1 MSEPKFY
8 AHSLEGEPPTNWQGL
23 DEHLL
28 CVARLAALFA
38 GAFHSESWGYCAGL
52 WHDLGKYQTEF
63 QQRLLGSQVSVE
75 HSGAGAALAFKKSKE
90 LGMPLA
96 FVIAGHHAG
105 LANPVSDEPGSP
117 APLRERLKENALG
130 LERILPLVPAG
141 VVGSAVPP
149 MPKFLQPSPSL
160 RRHEMASL
168 CRASEFWTRFL
179 FSVLVDADRL
189 DTKASCE
196 PKKAA
201 LRSRF
206 SSIATLR
213 ERLDS
218 FIDQKMDSLFT
229 IEETTLLNLSRAEI
243 LEPCRKAANQVS
255 MKSGDKTWTMFCA
268 TKIAGRRRT
277 KMASPAS
284 ASATTA

>member
-23 DEHLL
+23 EEHLL
-28 CVARLAALFA
+28 RVARLAARFA
-38 GAFHSESWGYCAGL
+38 EAFHSESWGYCAGL
-52 WHDLGKYQTEF
+52 WHDLGKYQAEF
-63 QQRLLGSQVSVE
+63 QQRLLGSQVSVK

-90 LGMPLA
+90 LGMSLA

-117 APLRERLKENALG
+117 SPLRERLKEKAPT
-130 LERILPLVPAG
+130 LEKILPFTPDEIVSHTLPQI
-141 VVGSAVPP
+141 PE
-149 MPKFLQPSPSL
+149 FLHPSPSL

-189 DTKASCE
+189 DTEAFCE

-218 FIDQKMDSLFT
+218 FIDQKMDSLST
-229 IEETTLLNLSRAEI
+229 VEKTTLVNLSGAEI
-243 LEPCRKAANQVS
+243 LEACRKAANQVS
-255 MKSGDKTWTMFCA
+255 MKSGDKIWTMFCA
-268 TKIAGRRRT
+268 TKSAGRRRPKT
-277 KMASPAS
+277 QSPAS
-284 ASATTA
+284 QCATTA